1 MKYFLLLIFTII
13 VLSLVGLTLLNNLN
27 SLSPFTAQKNI
38 WEVESVDTMK
48 YSRDLARQYLNNLS
62 FDRVIN
68 KQVSDIAATGA
79 THIAIGTPYDE
90 EFRPILKRW
99 VDAAR
104 KHKLKVWF
112 RGNWAGWEGW
122 FDYPAIDRPTHIA
135 KTQEFILNNP
145 DLFED
150 GDIFSS
156 CPECENGGVEVNLN
170 NPQEVIEYRAFLI
183 TDYETTKE
191 AFKTIHKN
199 VPANYYSMNGD
210 FAKAI
215 MDKDTTAALDGLVV
229 VDHYVESPVVLAD
242 DIRSLA
248 QDSGG
253 NVVLGEFGA
262 PIPDIHGQMTEEE
275 QQQWIEE
282 ALTYLAEISELKG
295 LNYWVSVDG
304 STALWRSDGTP
315 RAAVATLKKFFTAQ
329 HE

>member
-1 MKYFLLLIFTII
+1 MKYFLILII
-13 VLSLVGLTLLNNLN
+13 VIIGLSLVSLNYIINLT
-27 SLSPFTAQKNI
+27 PQKNI
-38 WEVESVDTMK
+38 WDVESIDTMK
-48 YSRDLARQYLNNLS
+48 YSRDLARQHLNNPS

-68 KQVSDIAATGA
+68 KQVSDIAKTGA

-90 EFRPILKRW
+90 EFRPMIQRW
-99 VDAAR
+99 VAAAR
-104 KHKLKVWF
+104 KNKLKVWF

-122 FDYPAIDRPTHIA
+122 FDYPLIDRPTHIA
-135 KTQEFILNNP
+135 KTQEFVLNNQ

-156 CPECENGGVEVNLN
+156 CPECENGGIEINLN

-183 TDYETTKE
+183 TEYETTKE
-191 AFKTIHKN
+191 AFRTINKD

-215 MDKDTTAALDGLVV
+215 MDRDTTASMDGLVV
-229 VDHYVESPVVLAD
+229 VDHYVESPSVLAD
-242 DIRSLA
+242 DIRELA
-248 QDSGG
+248 RSSGG

-275 QQQWIEE
+275 QKLWLEE
-282 ALTYLAEISELKG
+282 ALRYLTEIQELKG

-304 STALWRSDGTP
+304 STALWKSDGSP
-315 RAAVATLKKFFTAQ
+315 KLAVEVLKKYFTAQ